1 MGESFAKIFLL
12 KTDRFLFDLEQKITD
27 TTVCSTEEK
36 IS

>member
-1 MGESFAKIFLL
+1 MGESFVKFFLL
-12 KTDRFLFDLEQKITD
+12 KTDRFLSDLEQNITD